1 MYKFASWIL
10 GLFGAT
16 AAVAAPVDL
25 SETSANKAVIKKL
38 LLLRPGARFEGVR
51 QPNNFVFM
59 RDWEYRRKAAL
70 KNGQHVLVFFNGY
83 SEKAVAWVEPGGIPI
98 MVPTLPPDVDT
109 NLDRAIDL
117 TGEDYKGDEI
127 TADGKIYVFRF
138 MAADW

>member
-1 MYKFASWIL
+1 MYKFTGWIL

-25 SETSANKAVIKKL
+25 GETSSNQAVMNRL
-38 LLLRPGARFEGVR
+38 LLLKPGARFEGVR

-70 KNGQHVLVFFNGY
+70 KNGQHVLVFFNGN
-83 SEKAVAWVEPGGIPI
+83 SEKAVAWVEPGELPI
-98 MVPTLPPDVDT
+98 MVPTLPPEVDT

-117 TGEDYKGDEI
+117 TGEEYKADEI
-127 TADGKIYVFRF
+127 TGDGKIYVLRF
-138 MAADW
+138 KAAEW

>member
-1 MYKFASWIL
+1 M
-10 GLFGAT
+10 
-16 AAVAAPVDL
+16 
-25 SETSANKAVIKKL
+25 
-38 LLLRPGARFEGVR
+38 FEGVR
-51 QPNNFVFM
+51 QLNNFVFM

-98 MVPTLPPDVDT
+98 MVPTLPPGVDT

-138 MAADW
+138 KAAEW